1 MPAAAARPRT
11 RLLTVLLALVCALVC
26 AAALPACSREDA
38 ADPAPD
44 DAQEQPAADSEPSP
58 GPEANPD
65 VAGTTLRVL
74 AGSEIKDML
83 PILEDAQAELGIT
96 VELTYQGT
104 LDGTEAVMSGE
115 GDFDATWFPSNAYMT
130 LFDEKSALVSEE
142 ASIMRTPVVLGVKRD
157 RAAEL
162 GWDEKSPTWAEV
174 VDAAASGEFAYGMSS
189 PVSSNSGFSALVELA
204 TALSGTGS
212 AITADDVALVAADL
226 TRFAQ
231 GQALASGS
239 SGWLMEAYDKDS
251 SAVDGVFNY
260 ESLILQDDEL
270 VEVIPQDGVITADYP
285 LTLLSGR
292 GEKVEAAYGAL
303 VDYLRRDDVQQRI
316 ADETHRRTDAT
327 TPDDERMAFE
337 IPFPNRLET
346 VRALLSSWV
355 SEVRKPANMV
365 FQIDT
370 SGSMGGERLDAL
382 KAALLSLTET
392 GADGTAALLTFQP
405 RETIRFVEF
414 ASGIKSEKDLVVGED
429 GNLADVSS
437 YVNDLSALGGTALY
451 GTLQHALELAAQ
463 TRADD
468 NVTSVVLFSDGE
480 NTDAP
485 GIDGFAQWY
494 EANEAV
500 QGIPVYAILFGEASA
515 DEMGR
520 LAELTGGRVFD
531 AVGGDLTSAF
541 KEIRGYL

>member
-11 RLLTVLLALVCALVC
+11 RLLTVLLALVCALACVV
-26 AAALPACSREDA
+26 ALPACSREGA
-38 ADPAPD
+38 AEPAPD
-44 DAQEQPAADSEPSP
+44 DAREQPAID
-58 GPEANPD
+58 PEATPDLD
-65 VAGTTLRVL
+65 VAGTTLRIL
-74 AGSEIKDML
+74 AGSEVKDML

-130 LFDEKSALVSEE
+130 LFDEKNALVSEE

-189 PVSSNSGFSALVELA
+189 PVSSNSGFSTLVELA
-204 TALSGTGS
+204 TALSGTGA
-212 AITADDVALVAADL
+212 AITADDVTAVAADL
-226 TRFAQ
+226 MRFAR

-239 SGWLMEAYDKDS
+239 SGWLMEAYGKDAS
-251 SAVDGVFNY
+251 TVDGVFNY
-260 ESLILQDDEL
+260 ESLILQDPDL

-292 GEKVEAAYGAL
+292 GEKAEAAYGAL

-392 GADGTAALLTFQP
+392 GADGTAARVRTARRRCSP
-405 RETIRFVEF
+405 SSRARRF
-414 ASGIKSEKDLVVGED
+414 
-429 GNLADVSS
+429 
-437 YVNDLSALGGTALY
+437 ALWSLPP
-451 GTLQHALELAAQ
+451 E
-463 TRADD
+463 
-468 NVTSVVLFSDGE
+468 
-480 NTDAP
+480 
-485 GIDGFAQWY
+485 
-494 EANEAV
+494 
-500 QGIPVYAILFGEASA
+500 
-515 DEMGR
+515 
-520 LAELTGGRVFD
+520 
-531 AVGGDLTSAF
+531 
-541 KEIRGYL
+541 

>member
-1 MPAAAARPRT
+1 MACPARSRPT
-11 RLLTVLLALVCALVC
+11 
-26 AAALPACSREDA
+26 
-38 ADPAPD
+38 
-44 DAQEQPAADSEPSP
+44 
-58 GPEANPD
+58 
-65 VAGTTLRVL
+65 
-74 AGSEIKDML
+74 
-83 PILEDAQAELGIT
+83 
-96 VELTYQGT
+96 
-104 LDGTEAVMSGE
+104 
-115 GDFDATWFPSNAYMT
+115 
-130 LFDEKSALVSEE
+130 
-142 ASIMRTPVVLGVKRD
+142 
-157 RAAEL
+157 
-162 GWDEKSPTWAEV
+162 
-174 VDAAASGEFAYGMSS
+174 
-189 PVSSNSGFSALVELA
+189 
-204 TALSGTGS
+204 GTGA
-212 AITADDVALVAADL
+212 AITADDVTAVAADL
-226 TRFAQ
+226 MRFAR

-239 SGWLMEAYDKDS
+239 SGWLMEAYDKDAS
-251 SAVDGVFNY
+251 TVDGVFNY
-260 ESLILQDDEL
+260 ESLILQDESL

-285 LTLLSGR
+285 LTMLAGR
-292 GEKVEAAYGAL
+292 GENAEAAYRAL
-303 VDYLRRDDVQQRI
+303 VDYLRRDDVQRRI
-316 ADETHRRTDAT
+316 ADETFRRTDAT
-327 TPDDERMAFE
+327 APDDSRMAFE

-346 VRALLSSWV
+346 VKALLSSWV
-355 SEVRKPANMV
+355 ADVRKPANMV

-437 YVNDLSALGGTALY
+437 YVNSLSAVGGTALY

-463 TRADD
+463 TRTDD

-480 NTDAP
+480 NTNAP
-485 GIDGFAQWY
+485 GIDDFAQWY
-494 EANEAV
+494 EATPEA

-531 AVGGDLTSAF
+531 AVGGDLTAAF

>member
-11 RLLTVLLALVCALVC
+11 RLLTVLLALVCALACVV
-26 AAALPACSREDA
+26 ALPACSREGA
-38 ADPAPD
+38 AEPAPD
-44 DAQEQPAADSEPSP
+44 DAREQPAID
-58 GPEANPD
+58 PEATPDPD
-65 VAGTTLRVL
+65 VAGTTLRIL
-74 AGSEIKDML
+74 AGSEVKDML

-104 LDGTEAVMSGE
+104 LNGTEAVMSGE

-189 PVSSNSGFSALVELA
+189 PVSSNSGFSTLVELA
-204 TALSGTGS
+204 TALSGTGA
-212 AITADDVALVAADL
+212 AITADDVTAVAADL
-226 TRFAQ
+226 MRFAR

-239 SGWLMEAYDKDS
+239 SGWLMEAYGKDAS
-251 SAVDGVFNY
+251 TVDGVFNY
-260 ESLILQDDEL
+260 ESLILQDPDL

-292 GEKVEAAYGAL
+292 GEKAEAAYGAL

-485 GIDGFAQWY
+485 CIDGFAQWY

-531 AVGGDLTSAF
+531 AVGGDLTAAF

>member
-1 MPAAAARPRT
+1 MTAVVAHSRSRALA
-11 RLLTVLLALVCALVC
+11 VLLALVCALVC
-26 AAALPACSREDA
+26 AVALPACSRDEA
-38 ADPAPD
+38 AEPAPD
-44 DAQEQPAADSEPSP
+44 DAREQPATNPDPSSD
-58 GPEANPD
+58 PEADPD
-65 VAGTTLRVL
+65 VVGTTLRVL

-104 LDGTEAVMSGE
+104 LDGTETVMAGE

-204 TALSGTGS
+204 TAISGTGA
-212 AITADDVALVAADL
+212 AITAADVDVVASDL

-231 GQALASGS
+231 GQALTSGS

-260 ESLILQDDEL
+260 ESLILQDPDL

-316 ADETHRRTDAT
+316 AEETFRRTDAT
-327 TPDDERMAFE
+327 TPDDERMVFE
-337 IPFPNRLET
+337 IPFPNRIAT
-346 VRALLSSWV
+346 VRALLLSWV
-355 SEVRKPANMV
+355 AEVRKPANMV

-370 SGSMGGERLDAL
+370 SGSMGGARLDAL

-414 ASGIKSEKDLVVGED
+414 ASDIKSEKNLVVGED
-429 GNLADVSS
+429 GNLVGVSS
-437 YVNDLSALGGTALY
+437 YVSGLSAVGGTALY

-485 GIDGFAQWY
+485 GIEGFAQWY
-494 EANEAV
+494 EANETV
-500 QGIPVYAILFGEASA
+500 QGIPVYAILFGEASGA
-515 DEMGR
+515 EMER

-531 AVGGDLTSAF
+531 AGDGDLTAAF

>member
-1 MPAAAARPRT
+1 MTAVAARPRT
-11 RLLTVLLALVCALVC
+11 RLLAVLLALACALACVV
-26 AAALPACSREDA
+26 ALPACSREDA
-38 ADPAPD
+38 AEPAPD
-44 DAQEQPAADSEPSP
+44 DAREQPATDP
-58 GPEANPD
+58 GATPDPD

-74 AGSEIKDML
+74 AGSEVKDML
-83 PILEDAQAELGIT
+83 PILESAEEELGIS
-96 VELTYQGT
+96 VVLEYMGT

-115 GDFDATWFPSNAYMT
+115 GDYDATWFPSNAYMS
-130 LFDEKSALVSEE
+130 LFDEKSSLVSQET
-142 ASIMRTPVVLGVKRD
+142 SIMRTPVVLGVKAD

-174 VDAAASGEFAYGMSS
+174 VDAASSGELSYGMSS
-189 PVSSNSGFSALVELA
+189 PVSSNSGFSTLVELA
-204 TALSGTGS
+204 TALSGTGA
-212 AITADDVALVAADL
+212 AITADDVTAVAADL
-226 TRFAQ
+226 MRFAR

-239 SGWLMEAYDKDS
+239 SGWLMEAYDKDAS
-251 SAVDGVFNY
+251 TVDGVFNY
-260 ESLILQDDEL
+260 ESLILQDENL

-285 LTLLSGR
+285 LTMLAGR
-292 GEKVEAAYGAL
+292 GENAEAAYRAL
-303 VDYLRRDDVQQRI
+303 VDYLRRDDVQRRI
-316 ADETHRRTDAT
+316 ADETFRRTDAT
-327 TPDDERMAFE
+327 APDDSRMAFE

-346 VRALLSSWV
+346 VKALLSSWV
-355 SEVRKPANMV
+355 ADVRKPANMV

-405 RETIRFVEF
+405 REMIRFVEF

-437 YVNDLSALGGTALY
+437 YVNSLSAVGGTALY

-463 TRADD
+463 TRTDD

-480 NTDAP
+480 NTNAP
-485 GIDGFAQWY
+485 GIDDFAQWY
-494 EANEAV
+494 EATPEA

-531 AVGGDLTSAF
+531 AVGGDLTAAF